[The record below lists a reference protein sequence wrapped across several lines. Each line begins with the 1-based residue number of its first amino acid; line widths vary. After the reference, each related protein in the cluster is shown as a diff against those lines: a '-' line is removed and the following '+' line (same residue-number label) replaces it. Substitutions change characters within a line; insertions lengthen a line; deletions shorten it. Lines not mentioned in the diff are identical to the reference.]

1 MVLTEKQKSI
11 LRCVWIGH
19 ERGALIDLDEL
30 LSLLPYRTTK
40 ASIQFSIRILI
51 KKGVLQRDELATRTD
66 DKYRRRLLSLTPHGS
81 AVIKLLK

>member
-19 ERGALIDLDEL
+19 ERGNMVDLDEL

-51 KKGVLQRDELATRTD
+51 KKGLLQRDELGTREE
-66 DKYRRRLLSLTPHGS
+66 DKYRRRRLSLTPHGT
-81 AVIKLLK
+81 VTVKMFK

>member
-1 MVLTEKQKSI
+1 MILTEKQESI

-19 ERGALIDLDEL
+19 ERGSLVDLDEL

-51 KKGVLQRDELATRTD
+51 RKGLLIRDELGTRKE
-66 DKYRRRLLSLTPHGS
+66 DKYRRRRLSLTPHGT
-81 AVIKLLK
+81 VMVKLMK